1 MKRSTVLSLSSVLV
15 VLSACG
21 AQQPAGAVVPTITLS
36 PGQTTLTV
44 KVERVKADRGPVF
57 CDLFNAGDGFPG
69 ASPIIGGSIE
79 LKASA
84 TPMAC
89 TFSNLPAGAF
99 AVSVIQDENAN
110 GTLDMNV
117 FGIPTEGFGASNN
130 ILPPTSAPTFADS
143 KVDVDGVSPVELSVR
158 LQN

>member
-44 KVERVKADRGPVF
+44 KVERVKAD
-57 CDLFNAGDGFPG
+57 
-69 ASPIIGGSIE
+69 GSIE

-110 GTLDMNV
+110 GTLDTNV
-117 FGIPTEGFGASNN
+117 FGVPTEGFGASNN